1 VRWGS
6 GWSWRGGVLL
16 WCHAGSCGEGAEGR
30 GGPGRLVFPGHRRV
44 RWGGGGSASPLF
56 WAVGSLLG
64 GVGFFNGAGVGLVG
78 GAFRC

>member
-1 VRWGS
+1 MAG
-6 GWSWRGGVLL
+6 LL
-16 WCHAGSCGEGAEGR
+16 L
-30 GGPGRLVFPGHRRV
+30 PF
-44 RWGGGGSASPLF
+44 F